1 MMDKPRRKKYLNNA
15 DLLREIHKSKMS
27 FCWLLDD
34 EYSMYDYIVF
44 DESEITE
51 ELLEKAQQLR
61 IKRLNATL
69 VQNIQ
74 VERSCGPKKS
84 KQIIQ
89 DEQLG
94 ITEENT
100 PLDEVVIRVIT
111 DEHIP
116 TEMVKG
122 KEEKIKTNFE
132 SFKHYIVDND
142 GELCEVARSH
152 WFGDLEDG
160 EFTQTSGRL
169 TNELG
174 KMFIKLAEQISH
186 KGNYRNYTYV
196 DEMRGFA
203 LTQLVKKALLFKE
216 SKFFDPVK
224 PVAQLN
230 PFAYYTSFIDNTF
243 FSVLNTEKRVRNTRD
258 DLLEAYGFNPSHTRQ
273 VEIEMQMIED
283 RKARRGT
290 I

>member
-1 MMDKPRRKKYLNNA
+1 MDKPRRKKYLNNA
-15 DLLREIHKSKMS
+15 DLLREIHNSKIS
-27 FCWLLDD
+27 FCWILDN

-51 ELLEKAQQLR
+51 ELLEKAQKLR
-61 IKRLNATL
+61 IKRLNSELQIKT
-69 VQNIQ
+69 QN
-74 VERSCGPKKS
+74 ENSCGPKKA
-84 KQIIQ
+84 KQIIL
-89 DEQLG
+89 EQGLQFS
-94 ITEENT
+94 EENV

-116 TEMVKG
+116 TELVKG
-122 KEEKIKTNFE
+122 SEEKIKPNFE
-132 SFKHYIVDND
+132 SFKQYIVDND
-142 GELCEVARSH
+142 GELCEVVRSH
-152 WFGDLEDG
+152 WRGDLENG
-160 EFTQTSGRL
+160 EFSQSKGRI

-174 KMFIKLAEQISH
+174 KMFIKLTEQISH

-203 LTQLVKKALLFKE
+203 LAQLVKNALLFKE

-243 FSVLNTEKRVRNTRD
+243 YSVLNTEKRVRNTRD
-258 DLLEAYGFNPSHTRQ
+258 DLLEAYGFTPSHTRQ
-273 VEIEMQMIED
+273 IEIEMQMVD
-283 RKARRGT
+283 DKRNKRNAV
-290 I
+290 